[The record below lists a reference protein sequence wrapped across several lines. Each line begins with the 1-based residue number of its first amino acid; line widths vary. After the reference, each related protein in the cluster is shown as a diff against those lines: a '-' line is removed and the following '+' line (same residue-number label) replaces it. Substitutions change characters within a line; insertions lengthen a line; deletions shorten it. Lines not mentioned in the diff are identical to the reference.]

1 MDLPLQFLN
10 YCAKVYIALSCVCVK
25 LLDGPRTMYLF
36 TVSIVF
42 KVWEFSHRSVS
53 AVVRMLCM
61 KYIRHTCCLALS
73 GMVWRQCL
81 FQQIEIHVR
90 NMTANRCGL
99 TLKCPEDKN
108 NSGAAACQLHWGE
121 LHRCCLEHSAP
132 PPPPPPA
139 CALRPVVV
147 RWLSS
152 VNTCYYYVMGVLWLL

>member
-1 MDLPLQFLN
+1 MCYVWCVRHDSKVVAVLCGIDLPLQFLN

-73 GMVWRQCL
+73 GMV
-81 FQQIEIHVR
+81 
-90 NMTANRCGL
+90 
-99 TLKCPEDKN
+99 
-108 NSGAAACQLHWGE
+108 
-121 LHRCCLEHSAP
+121 
-132 PPPPPPA
+132 
-139 CALRPVVV
+139 
-147 RWLSS
+147 
-152 VNTCYYYVMGVLWLL
+152 